1 MKYKRI
7 GVTAKS
13 DLDDRDAVVARVLA
27 ILKKQD
33 VEVCFDAKRKRNL
46 PSASRLP
53 TFTCE
58 EDFDLL
64 LVIGGDGTILRA
76 IRELQDFSIPI
87 LSINRGM
94 VGFLAELT
102 INEAPKLLPRFL
114 RGEGVMDERSLLR
127 VVVERRGRTI
137 VDSYVLN
144 EVVVSQGSI
153 ARLMDLKATVNG
165 EDLATFRADGL
176 IIATPTG
183 STAYSLAA
191 GGPVVHPK
199 LRATIITP
207 INSHAF
213 TQKPIIIPGEQ
224 TVEVEVLSKKNKF
237 GDTQVSLTLDGQTY
251 VTLQRHDRIRVMLNH
266 TTVKFLRRGE
276 ETFYGALRTKLKW
289 GELPAE

>member
-127 VVVERRGRTI
+127 VVVERRVQRRAVGRVGI
-137 VDSYVLN
+137 A
-144 EVVVSQGSI
+144 VVV
-153 ARLMDLKATVNG
+153 
-165 EDLATFRADGL
+165 
-176 IIATPTG
+176 
-183 STAYSLAA
+183 
-191 GGPVVHPK
+191 VV
-199 LRATIITP
+199 
-207 INSHAF
+207 
-213 TQKPIIIPGEQ
+213 
-224 TVEVEVLSKKNKF
+224 V
-237 GDTQVSLTLDGQTY
+237 
-251 VTLQRHDRIRVMLNH
+251 IRVIPNS
-266 TTVKFLRRGE
+266 VAVGI
-276 ETFYGALRTKLKW
+276 
-289 GELPAE
+289 